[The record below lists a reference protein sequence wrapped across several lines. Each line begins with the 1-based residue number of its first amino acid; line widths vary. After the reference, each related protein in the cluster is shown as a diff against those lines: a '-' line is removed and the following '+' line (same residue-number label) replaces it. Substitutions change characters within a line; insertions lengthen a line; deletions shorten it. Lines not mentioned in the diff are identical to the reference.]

1 VTTSSPLIRTVRRAL
16 AVLALLIVAVHA
28 LTPATTPV
36 ERVAGSPFSVATYDV
51 AIGGTGQVEIGDDAH
66 LGDGPDPRSDYA
78 MAGSL
83 ASSPVA
89 GTKFAYRSYRQSHRD
104 PPAIPIWSRGPPSV

>member
-1 VTTSSPLIRTVRRAL
+1 MTTSSPLMRTVRRAL

-51 AIGGTGQVEIGDDAH
+51 AIGGTGQPEIGNGAQT
-66 LGDGPDPRSDYA
+66 GDGPDPKPDYA
-78 MAGSL
+78 VVGLTL
-83 ASSPVA
+83 ASPVPGA
-89 GTKFAYRSYRQSHRD
+89 KFAYRSYRQSHRD
-104 PPAIPIWSRGPPSV
+104 PPAVPIWSRGPPSV

>member
-28 LTPATTPV
+28 LTPATTPI

-89 GTKFAYRSYRQSHRD
+89 GAKFAYRSYRQSHRD